1 MKKFILADCNNFYVS
16 CERVFNP
23 LLDKKPVVVL
33 SNNDGCIVS
42 RSDEAKKLGIPM
54 GAPLY
59 QQKDVIEKNKVS
71 VFSSNYQF
79 YGDMSDRVMESL
91 EMLTPK
97 LEIYSIDEAFI
108 KTDSVSFGDVFK
120 DVINIRKKIIKWTGI
135 PMSFGIAPTKTLSKI
150 ANHIAKKR
158 TSEGVFDI
166 SENSVADDI
175 MKKLPVEELWGIS
188 NKWGERLRHMGIS
201 TALQLKNSD
210 AKFIRRHTSVVLE
223 RMIYELR
230 GISCLNIESIKPKKN
245 IMSSKS
251 FGAPIGDIEP
261 ILEALSS
268 YTARACEKLRK
279 QNSKAGGI
287 YVFIRTNPFQQKK
300 PQHKNGYALNFDLP
314 TSDTRSILHEARKLM
329 RGLYKKGYKYHKCGI
344 ILLDLVPDSYKQT
357 HFFSTNDSD
366 EQNNF
371 MKIVD
376 RINNSMGPQT
386 LFYLSQGI
394 EKEWKMRSK
403 NRSNRYTTK
412 WSELLEVN

>member
-1 MKKFILADCNNFYVS
+1 
-16 CERVFNP
+16 
-23 LLDKKPVVVL
+23 
-33 SNNDGCIVS
+33 
-42 RSDEAKKLGIPM
+42 
-54 GAPLY
+54 
-59 QQKDVIEKNKVS
+59 IEKNKVS

-230 GISCLNIESIKPKKN
+230 GIPCLNIESIKPKKN